1 MASSSNDLTINFWD
15 TTTFALKQT
24 ITTPE
29 IQLCMR
35 YADWKSSGAQFLY
48 TGGADSVIHIYNA
61 NTFEEKGIIPGWN
74 PNCKNDAEQSGH
86 RSPIGDILPIDS
98 QQTLVTAG
106 YDTNICLWDSVTHLL
121 KK

>member
-1 MASSSNDLTINFWD
+1 MTNQNLLASSSNDLTINFWD

-48 TGGADSVIHIYNA
+48 TGGADSIIHIYNA
-61 NTFEEKGIIPGWN
+61 NTFE
-74 PNCKNDAEQSGH
+74 
-86 RSPIGDILPIDS
+86 
-98 QQTLVTAG
+98 
-106 YDTNICLWDSVTHLL
+106 
-121 KK
+121 